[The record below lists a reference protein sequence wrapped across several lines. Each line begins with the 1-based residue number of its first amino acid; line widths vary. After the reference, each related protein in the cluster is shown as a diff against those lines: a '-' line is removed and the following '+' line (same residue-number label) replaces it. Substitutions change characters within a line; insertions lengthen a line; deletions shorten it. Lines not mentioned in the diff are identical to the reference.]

1 MSASTAIG
9 VLRPSRNERIS
20 TMTKNMALVREIAWT
35 QFKLKYTSSVL
46 GYLWSLLKPA
56 MLFAI
61 MYVIFVRVFNQTAN
75 EFPVQLLVGI
85 VLFTFFTECTSVGL
99 GSIVGNGGLIQK
111 AYFPRWVLVV
121 ASSLTAAMTFVINVV
136 LIVAIATPV
145 GHLHPGVRS
154 LAVIPLVLEL
164 YLFALGLSLLLS
176 SLFVFYRDLGHIWEI
191 LTQVLF
197 YASAVV
203 FPIARVPVQF
213 VPLFFGINPLAQII
227 QDVRHA
233 LVTDAV
239 PSVAS
244 SVGALSLVPIGISLG
259 LLVVGALV
267 FRALSPSFAENL

>member
-1 MSASTAIG
+1 MSALA
-9 VLRPSRNERIS
+9 
-20 TMTKNMALVREIAWT
+20 KNMALVREIAWT
-35 QFKLKYTSSVL
+35 QFKLKYTGSVL

-56 MLFAI
+56 MLFAVL
-61 MYVIFVRVFNQTAN
+61 YVIFVRVFGQSAN
-75 EFPVQLLVGI
+75 DFPLQLLVGI

-111 AYFPRWVLVV
+111 AYFPRWILVV
-121 ASSLTAAMTFVINVV
+121 ASSVTAAMTFVINVV
-136 LIVAIATPV
+136 LIVAIATPL
-145 GHLHPGVRS
+145 GHLHPGLRS

-164 YLFALGLSLLLS
+164 YLFALGISLLLS

-203 FPIARVPVQF
+203 FPVARIPIGW
-213 VPLFFGINPLAQII
+213 VPLFFGVNPLAQII
-227 QDVRHA
+227 EDVRHA

-239 PSVAS
+239 PSVAT
-244 SVGALSLVPIGISLG
+244 SVGALSLVPIGISL
-259 LLVVGALV
+259 LLFAVGALV

>member
-1 MSASTAIG
+1 MSATTAV
-9 VLRPSRNERIS
+9 VLRPSRNERVS
-20 TMTKNMALVREIAWT
+20 TMVKNAALVREIAWT
-35 QFKLKYTSSVL
+35 QFKLKYTGSVL

-61 MYVIFVRVFNQTAN
+61 MYVIFVRVFGQTAN
-75 EFPVQLLVGI
+75 EFPLQLLVGI

-111 AYFPRWVLVV
+111 AYFPRWSLIA
-121 ASSLTAAMTFVINVV
+121 ASSLTAAMTFVINLV
-136 LIVAIATPV
+136 LVVAIATPL
-145 GHLHPGVRS
+145 GQMHPGVRS

-191 LTQVLF
+191 ITQVLF

-203 FPIARVPVQF
+203 FPIARVPVRF
-213 VPLFFGINPLAQII
+213 LPLFFGANPLAQII
-227 QDVRHA
+227 QDARHA

-244 SVGALSLVPIGISLG
+244 AVGALSLVPIGLSLA
-259 LLVVGALV
+259 VFAIGALV